1 MDELWE
7 MTECDEDAAAR
18 LAADVGVSPIV
29 GRLLVNRG
37 VTTAD
42 AARDFLNPSL
52 ATLHDPFLLP
62 DMEPAVERLAHAVQA
77 REKIFVHG
85 DYDVDGI
92 TAAALLVRTLRA
104 LGATVGCRLP
114 HRTREGYD
122 IKTATVERAAAAGA
136 RLIVTCD
143 CGVNATEAVAR
154 AGELGIDVIVTDHH
168 QPGPELPSALAVI
181 NPKRP
186 DVAYPFRD
194 LAGVGVAFKLAQALV
209 RRLNSNEESFK
220 ARFVDLVTLG
230 TVADVVP
237 LLGENRAFVKHGL
250 DAVSASKKAGI
261 QSLLKVANLAG
272 KPLSTYYLGYIIGP
286 RINAIG
292 RMDDASKALELF
304 LTQDEARADEI
315 AREMDQHNYERKVQ
329 QDRILN
335 EAISQ
340 VETKDL
346 DSTFVLV
353 LSAEGWN
360 TGVVGI
366 VAGKI
371 AEMFCRPAI
380 LLNRDEMCGM
390 ACGSARSVEG
400 FDLLA
405 GLNHCADL
413 LDRYGGH
420 AFAAGLSL
428 SLANLGEFE
437 SKINAYAADV
447 IAPEELMPRIVLD
460 AELRPLDIT
469 RDLADSIAGL
479 EPFGEGNPE
488 PLFVTRGVRVLERQ
502 RVGDGSHLKMRV
514 GGDGAGPLSCICFG
528 LGDLESSVELG
539 SSVDL
544 CYSIRLNAFNGVESV
559 QLAVKAI
566 R

>member
-1 MDELWE
+1 MD
-7 MTECDEDAAAR
+7 CDKDAVARVAAE
-18 LAADVGVSPIV
+18 AGVSPMV
-29 GRLLVNRG
+29 ARLLVNRG
-37 VTTAD
+37 ITTGD

-52 ATLHDPFLLP
+52 STLHDPFLLP
-62 DMEPAVERLAHAVQA
+62 DMEPAVERLARAVHE

-104 LGATVGCRLP
+104 LGATVGYRLP
-114 HRTREGYD
+114 DRTREGYD
-122 IKTATVERAAAAGA
+122 IKTTAVERAAAAGA
-136 RLIVTCD
+136 RVIVTCD
-143 CGVNATEAVAR
+143 CGINAVEPAAR
-154 AGELGIDVIVTDHH
+154 ARELGVDVIITDHH
-168 QPGPELPSALAVI
+168 QPGAELPPALAVI

-186 DVAYPFRD
+186 DGAYPFRD

-209 RRLNSNEESFK
+209 RKLDSNEESFK

-237 LLGENRAFVKHGL
+237 LLGENRSFVKHGL
-250 DAVSASKKAGI
+250 DAVSSSNKIGI
-261 QSLLKVANLAG
+261 QSLLKVANLSG
-272 KPLSTYYLGYIIGP
+272 KPLNTYYLGYIIGP

-292 RMDDASKALELF
+292 RMDDASKALDLL
-304 LTQDEARADEI
+304 LTRDEARADEI
-315 AREMDQHNYERKVQ
+315 AREMDRHNAERRAE
-329 QDRILN
+329 QDRIVN

-346 DSTFVLV
+346 DSTLVLV

-366 VAGKI
+366 AAGRI

-380 LLNRDEMCGM
+380 LLNRDEMCGT
-390 ACGSARSVEG
+390 ARGSARSIDG

-405 GLNHCADL
+405 GLDHCADL

-420 AFAAGLSL
+420 SSAAGLSL
-428 SLANLGEFE
+428 PLANLGEFDA
-437 SKINAYAADV
+437 KINAYAAGV
-447 IAPEELMPRIVLD
+447 IAPEQLIPRIVLE
-460 AELRPLDIT
+460 AELAPSDIT
-469 RDLADSIAGL
+469 RELADSIADL

-488 PLFVTRGVRVLERQ
+488 PLFLTRGVKVVERQ
-502 RVGDGSHLKMRV
+502 RVGNGSHLKMSV
-514 GGDGAGPLSCICFG
+514 EGDGAGLLSCICFG
-528 LGDLESSVELG
+528 LGDLEGSVELG
-539 SSVDL
+539 STVDL
-544 CYSIRLNAFNGVESV
+544 CYSIRLNAFNGAESV
-559 QLAVKAI
+559 QLVVKAI

>member
-7 MTECDEDAAAR
+7 VMDCDEDAVAR
-18 LAADVGVSPIV
+18 LAAEAELSPV
-29 GRLLVNRG
+29 VARLLVNRG
-37 VTTAD
+37 VTTAA

-52 ATLHDPFLLP
+52 AALHDPFLLP
-62 DMEPAVERLAHAVQA
+62 DMEPAVERLARAV
-77 REKIFVHG
+77 RGKEKIFVHG

-104 LGATVGCRLP
+104 LGATVGYRLP
-114 HRTREGYD
+114 HRRREGYD

-136 RLIVTCD
+136 GVIVTCD
-143 CGVNATEAVAR
+143 CGINAVEPVAR
-154 AGELGIDVIVTDHH
+154 ARELGVDVIVTDHH
-168 QPGPELPSALAVI
+168 QLGAEMPPALAIV

-209 RRLNSNEESFK
+209 RKLDSNEESFK

-237 LLGENRAFVKHGL
+237 LLGENRVFVKHGL
-250 DAVSASKKAGI
+250 DAVSSSKKIGI

-272 KPLSTYYLGYIIGP
+272 KPLSTYYLGYVIGP

-292 RMDDASKALELF
+292 RIDDASKALELL
-304 LTQDEARADEI
+304 LTQDEDQADEI
-315 AREMDQHNYERKVQ
+315 AREMNRHNDERRAQ
-329 QDRILN
+329 QDRILK
-335 EAISQ
+335 EAVSQ
-340 VETKDL
+340 IETKDL
-346 DSTFVLV
+346 DSTLVLV

-360 TGVVGI
+360 TGVVGL

-380 LLNRDEMCGM
+380 VLNRDEMSGM
-390 ACGSARSVEG
+390 ACGSARSIEG

-405 GLNHCADL
+405 GLHHCADL

-420 AFAAGLSL
+420 SFAAGLSL

-437 SKINAYAADV
+437 AKINAYAAGV
-447 IAPEELMPRIVLD
+447 IAPEQLMPRITLD
-460 AELRPLDIT
+460 AELAPSDIT
-469 RDLADSIAGL
+469 RGLADSIAGL

-488 PLFVTRGVRVLERQ
+488 PLFVSRGVKVLDCQ
-502 RVGDGSHLKMRV
+502 RVGDGSHLRMRV
-514 GGDGAGPLSCICFG
+514 DGDGAGPLSCICFG
-528 LGDLESSVELG
+528 LGDLENSVELG
-539 SSVDL
+539 SRVDL

-559 QLAVKAI
+559 QLVVKAI